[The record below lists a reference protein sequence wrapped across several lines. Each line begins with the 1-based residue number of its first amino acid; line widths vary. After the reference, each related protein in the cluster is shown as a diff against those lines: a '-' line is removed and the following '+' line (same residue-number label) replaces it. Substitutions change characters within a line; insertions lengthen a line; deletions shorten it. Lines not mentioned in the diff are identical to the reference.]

1 MNQPPRA
8 QLLITLQADGSVQ
21 VQGPINDK
29 VLCYGL
35 LECARDA
42 IQEAAARAAAVSRI
56 VPAQMADP
64 FLVRRPNSNGG

>member
-1 MNQPPRA
+1 MTDPKPRA
-8 QLLITLQADGSVQ
+8 QLLITLTAEGGVN
-21 VQGPINDK
+21 VQGPITDK

-42 IQEAAARAAAVSRI
+42 IRDFAEKQAAASRI

-64 FLVRRPNSNGG
+64 FLLKKGNHS